1 MKLIKK
7 ILFIILILFISIIK
21 VNAYYE
27 APVDITSM
35 DIYELQEAIDDGYLT
50 YELLVRLYLDRIEAY
65 DDKFNAI
72 ISINENAIEEAKKCD
87 IEYKVKGR
95 SSILYCIPIIV
106 KDNIDVKDM
115 ATTGGARA
123 LSDSIPY
130 NDSAVIEK
138 LKEKGMIV
146 LAKSNMSEFA
156 FMASSSNS
164 SYGYT
169 KNAYNINYSSYGSS
183 GGSAVATS
191 LAYAPVSLGTDT
203 NSSLRAP
210 ASANGVIGFRSTFGL
225 IDITGI
231 LAYDI
236 TRDVVGPITKTV
248 KENALLLE
256 VMAGKEEGT
265 YSDFDSSTLKG
276 KNIIVL
282 DQFAY
287 GDKTLNVYGT
297 GSTYSE
303 IKTMFDDILE
313 KLEEN
318 GANIIH
324 LSNFYTKEYY
334 NTDNKVLGGWTM
346 CYAFNNY
353 IQNTS
358 SKIKSFKELA
368 YSKGHIYSLTS
379 YFNDCSIDIS
389 KVEENNLLKEDY
401 RNFVQSIIENYQVD
415 AFVYPTTKNKVS
427 KIGEDNFESSSYTI
441 SPILGL
447 PSVSVPL
454 GFDSDGLM
462 YGIEFVG
469 KENDEKTLY
478 DIIYEY
484 EKINNVYE
492 LSELAPSL
500 YEVPENVERLKEFYE
515 DNKSTII
522 INLFNKEK
530 RENYKNSLYNIEK
543 FFLNYND
550 YDNKDE
556 TALELFTSYK
566 LALDN
571 LDNNISIVIIGLS
584 LFVILFIL
592 FKILKRNL
600 RKRKKICKKVRK

>member
-1 MKLIKK
+1 MKIIKK
-7 ILFIILILFISIIK
+7 ILFTNLILFISIIK

-35 DIYELQEAIDDGYLT
+35 DIYDIQEAIDNGYLT

-95 SSILYCIPIIV
+95 DSILYCIPIIV
-106 KDNIDVKDM
+106 KDNIDVKGLP
-115 ATTGGARA
+115 TTGGAKA
-123 LSDSIPY
+123 LSDSVPY
-130 NDSAVIEK
+130 NDSSVIEK

-169 KNAYNINYSSYGSS
+169 KNAYNTNYSSYGSS

-191 LAYAPVSLGTDT
+191 LIYAPVALGTDT

-210 ASANGVIGFRSTFGL
+210 SSANGVIGFRSTFGL
-225 IDITGI
+225 IDTTGI

-248 KENALLLE
+248 KENAILLE
-256 VMAGKEEGT
+256 AMAGKEEGT
-265 YSDFDSSTLKG
+265 YSNFNNSTLKG

-287 GDKTLNVYGT
+287 GDKNLNVYGT

-303 IKTMFDDILE
+303 IKTMFDETLD
-313 KLEEN
+313 KLKEQ

-334 NTDNKVLGGWTM
+334 DTDNKVLGGWTM

-353 IQNTS
+353 IKNTS
-358 SKIKSFKELA
+358 SKIKSFEELA
-368 YSKGHIYSLTS
+368 NSKGHIYNLTS
-379 YFNDCSIDIS
+379 YLNDCSIDIS
-389 KVEENNLLKEDY
+389 TIDKNNLLKEDY
-401 RNFVQSIIENYQVD
+401 RTFVESIIENYQVD

-427 KIGEDNFESSSYTI
+427 KIGENNFESSSYTI
-441 SPILGL
+441 SPILGY

-469 KENDEKTLY
+469 KKNDEKTLY

-492 LSELAPSL
+492 LSNLAPSL

-515 DNKSTII
+515 ENNSTII

-556 TALELFTSYK
+556 TALELLTSYK

-571 LDNNISIVIIGLS
+571 LDNNTYLVIIL
-584 LFVILFIL
+584 LILFL
-592 FKILKRNL
+592 FIFIIFKNKRRKIRRTKR
-600 RKRKKICKKVRK
+600 R

>member
-1 MKLIKK
+1 MKIIKK
-7 ILFIILILFISIIK
+7 ILFTNLILFISIIK

-27 APVDITSM
+27 APVDITTM
-35 DIYELQEAIDDGYLT
+35 DIYELQNAIDDGYLT
-50 YELLVRLYLDRIEAY
+50 YELLTRLYLDRIEAY
-65 DDKFNAI
+65 DKEFNAI

-87 IEYKVKGR
+87 IEYKEKGR
-95 SSILYCIPIIV
+95 DSILYCIPIIV
-106 KDNIDVKDM
+106 KDNIDVKGM
-115 ATTGGARA
+115 PTTGGAKA

-130 NDSAVIEK
+130 NDSVVIQR
-138 LKEKGMIV
+138 LKEKGMII

-156 FMASSSNS
+156 FMANSSNS

-169 KNAYNINYSSYGSS
+169 KNAYNTNYSSYGSS

-191 LAYAPVSLGTDT
+191 LIYAPVSLGTDT

-210 ASANGVIGFRSTFGL
+210 SSANGVIGFRSTFGL
-225 IDITGI
+225 IDTTGI

-265 YSDFDSSTLKG
+265 YSNFNNSTLKG

-303 IKTMFDDILE
+303 IKTMFDDTLK

-334 NTDNKVLGGWTM
+334 DTDNKVLGGWTM

-353 IQNTS
+353 IKNTS
-358 SKIKSFKELA
+358 SKIKSFEELA
-368 YSKGHIYSLTS
+368 KSNDHIYSLTS
-379 YFNDCSIDIS
+379 YLNYCSTNIN
-389 KVEENNLLKEDY
+389 KVEELNLLKEDY
-401 RNFVQSIIENYQVD
+401 KSFVQSIITTYNVD

-427 KIGEDNFESSSYTI
+427 KIGQDNFESSSYTI

-469 KENDEKTLY
+469 KQNDEKTLY

-492 LSELAPSL
+492 LSNLAPPL
-500 YEVPENVERLKEFYE
+500 YEVPENVVRLKNFYE
-515 DNKSTII
+515 ENKSTII
-522 INLFNKEK
+522 VNLFNKEK
-530 RENYKNSLYNIEK
+530 LKNYKNSLSNIEK

-550 YDNKDE
+550 YDNKDSVS
-556 TALELFTSYK
+556 LELLNNYKEALNNLNNNTYIMIISLSIFTIIFIGYK
-566 LALDN
+566 LN
-571 LDNNISIVIIGLS
+571 
-584 LFVILFIL
+584 
-592 FKILKRNL
+592 KKRN
-600 RKRKKICKKVRK
+600 